1 MAMDLCEHGDLY
13 DMAKY
18 VHGRRLPLPAVRVWM
33 AQMVC
38 ALEHSHKCGL
48 LHRDLKMENILLV
61 PY

>member
-33 AQMVC
+33 AQVRHT
-38 ALEHSHKCGL
+38 LLSLYSHFGHSFL
-48 LHRDLKMENILLV
+48 TDV
-61 PY
+61 